1 MQNAKVLN
9 QKDIREILADYFNVS
24 LDQVIN
30 SKYSYIILEEKEKTN
45 GKIHDGTDFMT
56 KEEVTADTFENMENV
71 TITSEDG
78 TVEVYENPQ
87 LVHFDL
93 FPDGYTYFR
102 IRNLSNTEIKA
113 NNLDAQVTYT
123 ALMTD
128 TLMED

>member
-1 MQNAKVLN
+1 MKKYTIDLGNGVILTDLTLN
-9 QKDIREILADYFNVS
+9 
-24 LDQVIN
+24 
-30 SKYSYIILEEKEKTN
+30 
-45 GKIHDGTDFMT
+45 GTDFIT
-56 KEEVTADTFENMENV
+56 KEEVTADTFENMKNV

-78 TVEVYENPQ
+78 TAEVYENPQ
-87 LVHFDL
+87 LVHYDL
-93 FPDGYTYFR
+93 FSDGYTYFR

>member
-1 MQNAKVLN
+1 MGKYTIDLGNGVILTDLILN
-9 QKDIREILADYFNVS
+9 
-24 LDQVIN
+24 
-30 SKYSYIILEEKEKTN
+30 
-45 GKIHDGTDFMT
+45 GTDFMT
-56 KEEVTADTFENMENV
+56 REEVTADTFENMKNV

-78 TVEVYENPQ
+78 TSEIYENPQ
-87 LVHFDL
+87 LMHYDL

-128 TLMED
+128 TLMEG